1 MPMDNDFHID
11 VDEIIRTLQSADV
24 VTIRFHLFDKRVL
37 IDSRTNEID
46 GPMVKIVDRVGSAE
60 ERFRSLRRLRP
71 RFKLPER
78 LTAIWWPKYVDTLET
93 TGIWRALEERM
104 AESGFPDSVR
114 DCSQVIKDLRVLERQ
129 EIRNAIKGNNYET
142 RWSRSSA

>member
-11 VDEIIRTLQSADV
+11 VDEIIRTLQSPEV
-24 VTIRFHLFDKRVL
+24 VTIRFHLIDKRVL
-37 IDSRTNEID
+37 IDSRTNAIE

-104 AESGFPDSVR
+104 ADTGFPDSVR
-114 DCSQVIKDLRVLERQ
+114 DCAQVIKDLRVLECE
-129 EIRNAIKGNNYET
+129 EI
-142 RWSRSSA
+142 